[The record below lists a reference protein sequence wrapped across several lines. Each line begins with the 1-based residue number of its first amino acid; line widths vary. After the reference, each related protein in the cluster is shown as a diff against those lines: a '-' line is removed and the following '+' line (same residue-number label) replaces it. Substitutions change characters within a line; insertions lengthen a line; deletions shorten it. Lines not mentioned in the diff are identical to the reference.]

1 MTNHLSAVLGLLLF
15 VAQGGFAASPAHE
28 AILRLLN
35 SRAGGSPREYADA
48 VGQVAKDAAEGR
60 PLQQFIIAMVSR
72 EPDAPREARI
82 SDETRDLYLEQ
93 SRDKI
98 RALAETKSNPLAWY
112 LLSLENNNRTMLKK
126 AAEGDNVQAL
136 NAWGTIIL
144 TEALT
149 NPGLEQDRMEAEL
162 TKGLECFKK
171 AAAANDANG
180 FYNLGMCYHRG
191 YGAPPNPPKALECF
205 RKAAEANHPE
215 AINNLGGFY
224 RDGEVVEKDLVRAA
238 RYFKKSADFL
248 NAYGQLNYALALQ
261 RGEGVEKDPEAA
273 AELLRDAADKGN
285 AEAMNA
291 YGMCLFFGDGVPKDD
306 VAAGVWYRRSAA
318 KGFPPAMDNL
328 ATCCDL
334 GVGGEKKDPAK
345 ATVWKVRAQAA
356 RGDRNA
362 IAWLSQNGHSLR

>member
-1 MTNHLSAVLGLLLF
+1 MIRRIPLVLGLLLT
-15 VAQGGFAASPAHE
+15 VAQAGYAASPAYE

-35 SRAGGSPREYADA
+35 SRSGGSPREYAEA
-48 VGQVAKDAAEGR
+48 AGQVAKDAAEGR
-60 PLQQFIIAMVSR
+60 PLQQFIIAMVCT
-72 EPDAPREARI
+72 EPDAPREVRI

-98 RALAETKSNPLAWY
+98 RALAEKKSNPLAWY
-112 LLSLENNNRTMLKK
+112 LLSLENNDRSMLKK

-149 NPGLEQDRMEAEL
+149 NPALEPDRLDAEL
-162 TKGLECFKK
+162 AKGFESFKK
-171 AAAANDANG
+171 AADANDANG
-180 FYNLGMCYHRG
+180 YYNLGMCYHRG
-191 YGAPPNPPKALECF
+191 YGVPPNPPKALECF
-205 RKAAEANHPE
+205 QKAADAGHPE

-224 RDGEVVEKDLVRAA
+224 RDGEVVEKDLVRAT
-238 RYFKKSADFL
+238 RYFKRSADCL

-261 RGEGVEKDPEAA
+261 RGEGVEKDAEAA
-273 AELLRDAADKGN
+273 AELLRDAADRGN

-291 YGMCLFFGDGVPKDD
+291 YGMCLFFGDGVAKDD
-306 VAAGVWYRRSAA
+306 LAAGVWYRRSAA
-318 KGFPPAMDNL
+318 KGFPPAMENL

-334 GVGGEKKDPAK
+334 GVGGERKDPAK
-345 ATVWKVRAQAA
+345 ATVWKVRARAA

-362 IAWLSQNGHSLR
+362 IAWLSKNGHSLR